1 MFEGSTL
8 VLRYSSELTFAI
20 RAGGCAMTVHAGDA
34 QVERGR

>member
-1 MFEGSTL
+1 MFKGRSL

-20 RAGGCAMTVHAGDA
+20 GLAAAPMTVHAADA